1 MPVEERLF
9 CVLSSGKA
17 RLKDNLKTESALTL
31 N

>member
-1 MPVEERLF
+1 LF